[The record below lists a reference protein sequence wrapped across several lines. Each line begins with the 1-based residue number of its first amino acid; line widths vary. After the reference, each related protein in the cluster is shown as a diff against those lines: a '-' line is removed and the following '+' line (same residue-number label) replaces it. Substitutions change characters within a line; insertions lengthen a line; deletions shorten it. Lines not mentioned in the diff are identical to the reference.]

1 MNINILDYFEATV
14 KKHPQKIAIMDHCQ
28 AYSYS
33 QVMEM
38 SKKMAMLLMNK
49 KNPRYLFYVIGM

>member
-28 AYSYS
+28 AYSDDGRFG
-33 QVMEM
+33 
-38 SKKMAMLLMNK
+38 
-49 KNPRYLFYVIGM
+49 KNRKTNQTTTTTYTNHFDDLR